1 MQHLNKKFDGQ
12 LPESLDK
19 MFPDEYFTCQAVCEA
34 CNCRCDRTMNHDK
47 DCGSG
52 TSSAGATVP
61 TRHNCE
67 KRCVYQAE
75 LDNKVY
81 LCRGCLTN
89 GREQIVVPKMAQ
101 AQSSLWGGL
110 LSNAVYGYVIECPQ
124 CGVIFRERERWYGNK
139 DPSECA
145 VRDEIRHVWPGE
157 KIVGTRTQNAGRRLL
172 EGVST
177 ASSVVSSIGATPA
190 RFLADWVAD
199 SIAPDYWVPN
209 AQITNCKKCK
219 KDLTTD
225 ETRHHC
231 RACGEGFC
239 KDCSSHS
246 MPVEW
251 RGWPAN
257 APVRVCDTCFEN
269 GPEPATPT
277 SENGA
282 ETADVPST
290 TPRRMGEVVAI
301 AASAVAGA
309 MEYPK
314 AMLKDAARPA
324 YWVADKDITQCSVC
338 SQDFNE
344 KLLLHHC
351 RACGNG
357 VCDGCSQKRR
367 TVPDRGWDMDVRVC
381 DKCFGNNEDE

>member
-1 MQHLNKKFDGQ
+1 MHAMPF
-12 LPESLDK
+12 
-19 MFPDEYFTCQAVCEA
+19 
-34 CNCRCDRTMNHDK
+34 
-47 DCGSG
+47 
-52 TSSAGATVP
+52 
-61 TRHNCE
+61 
-67 KRCVYQAE
+67 
-75 LDNKVY
+75 
-81 LCRGCLTN
+81 
-89 GREQIVVPKMAQ
+89 VVLQ
-101 AQSSLWGGL
+101 
-110 LSNAVYGYVIECPQ
+110 
-124 CGVIFRERERWYGNK
+124 
-139 DPSECA
+139 
-145 VRDEIRHVWPGE
+145 
-157 KIVGTRTQNAGRRLL
+157 
-172 EGVST
+172 
-177 ASSVVSSIGATPA
+177 
-190 RFLADWVAD
+190 
-199 SIAPDYWVPN
+199 
-209 AQITNCKKCK
+209 
-219 KDLTTD
+219 
-225 ETRHHC
+225 
-231 RACGEGFC
+231 
-239 KDCSSHS
+239 
-246 MPVEW
+246 
-251 RGWPAN
+251 
-257 APVRVCDTCFEN
+257 
-269 GPEPATPT
+269 PATPT